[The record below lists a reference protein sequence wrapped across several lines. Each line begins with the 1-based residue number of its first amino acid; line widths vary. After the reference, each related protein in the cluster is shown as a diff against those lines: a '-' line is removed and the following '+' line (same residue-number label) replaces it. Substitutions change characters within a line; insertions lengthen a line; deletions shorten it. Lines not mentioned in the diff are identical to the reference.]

1 MLHKKIAS
9 LIFGL
14 FVIINSASSQDS
26 IQTFIAQKGDG
37 IISVLRREGLDI
49 KTFYQKFLDLNKDQ
63 ISNGSLLKLGE
74 TYIIPN
80 GENSYSN
87 MGRIISLSENTE
99 NPIFD
104 TRFKS
109 LSKKDSTLKNT
120 VYYLLF
126 DKFNS
131 DDLQLLKAPIGVRKD
146 LAMGMAKELLEQG
159 ARVFLF
165 EYDKQKNQNLG
176 DYVAAI
182 NQRYLKYREKYQR
195 LLVLDVDN
203 GDFGKTIMVSVA
215 HHENSEDGKRFAN
228 SIERIFKEKNIKLKP
243 ANEKGGFFVDKT
255 NLYLAN
261 NVLPTM
267 SYIKVEDINKK
278 TTNKRIADSDKNKFV
293 DVLTT
298 GIQIDYSNLII
309 EDEN

>member
-120 VYYLLF
+120 VYYLL
-126 DKFNS
+126 
-131 DDLQLLKAPIGVRKD
+131 
-146 LAMGMAKELLEQG
+146 
-159 ARVFLF
+159 
-165 EYDKQKNQNLG
+165 
-176 DYVAAI
+176 
-182 NQRYLKYREKYQR
+182 
-195 LLVLDVDN
+195 
-203 GDFGKTIMVSVA
+203 
-215 HHENSEDGKRFAN
+215 
-228 SIERIFKEKNIKLKP
+228 
-243 ANEKGGFFVDKT
+243 
-255 NLYLAN
+255 
-261 NVLPTM
+261 
-267 SYIKVEDINKK
+267 
-278 TTNKRIADSDKNKFV
+278 
-293 DVLTT
+293 
-298 GIQIDYSNLII
+298 
-309 EDEN
+309 